1 MLASINSL
9 VELANPLPTTCE
21 PLAYTMG
28 MNKRDIQFVHERFV
42 YVMKNCYLCIMLEN
56 KDFTQDEIYGKRLLI
71 SIRADQTELNDNI
84 RVARVLLSCF
94 DDMFIIINEHLLT
107 IGHKNPEYT
116 INGKL
121 GDRKGVE
128 SENGIKSAFRKA
140 KQQGCKVVVLDFD
153 MHMSESILKT
163 KKIVS
168 GLFGR
173 HEDFSQGTLEECY
186 VVHNSKAV
194 VVKSDAFAAPDK
206 ETIKQLIND
215 VIERLR
221 T

>member
-1 MLASINSL
+1 M
-9 VELANPLPTTCE
+9 E
-21 PLAYTMG
+21 
-28 MNKRDIQFVHERFV
+28 KD
-42 YVMKNCYLCIMLEN
+42 
-56 KDFTQDEIYGKRLLI
+56 KDFISDEIYGNRLLI
-71 SIRADQTELNDNI
+71 SVRADQTELSDNI

-94 DDMFIIINEHLLT
+94 GDMYIIINEHLLT

-140 KQQGCKVVVLDFD
+140 KQQGCRVVVLDFD

-173 HEDFSQGTLEECY
+173 HEDFCQGTLDECY
-186 VVHNSKAV
+186 VVHNSKV
-194 VVKSDAFAAPDK
+194 VVIKSETFAAPDK
-206 ETIKQLIND
+206 ESIKQLISG
-215 VIERLR
+215 VIEKLR

>member
-1 MLASINSL
+1 MQN
-9 VELANPLPTTCE
+9 EE
-21 PLAYTMG
+21 Y
-28 MNKRDIQFVHERFV
+28 F
-42 YVMKNCYLCIMLEN
+42 LE
-56 KDFTQDEIYGKRLLI
+56 DEIYGKRLLI
-71 SIRADQTELNDNI
+71 STNADQTELNDNI
-84 RVARVLLSCF
+84 RVAHVLLNCF
-94 DDMFIIINEHLLT
+94 DDMFIIINEHLMT

-140 KQQGCKVVVLDFD
+140 KQQGCKIVVLDFD

-163 KKIVS
+163 RKIVS
-168 GLFGR
+168 GLMGR
-173 HEDFSQGTLEECY
+173 HEDFTQGSLDECY

-194 VVKSDAFAAPDK
+194 VVKSDTFATPDK
-206 ETIKQLIND
+206 DTIKRIIND
-215 VIERLR
+215 VIEKLR

>member
-1 MLASINSL
+1 MNQTIDF
-9 VELANPLPTTCE
+9 VE
-21 PLAYTMG
+21 
-28 MNKRDIQFVHERFV
+28 
-42 YVMKNCYLCIMLEN
+42 
-56 KDFTQDEIYGKRLLI
+56 DEIYGERLLI
-71 SIRADQTELNDNI
+71 SIRADQTELEDNI
-84 RVARVLLSCF
+84 RVARVLLNCF
-94 DDMFIIINEHLLT
+94 VDMFIRINEHLLT

-140 KQQGCKVVVLDFD
+140 KIQGCKTVVLDFD

-168 GLFGR
+168 GLWGR
-173 HEDFSQGTLEECY
+173 HEDFMDGSLDECY
-186 VVHNSKAV
+186 VVHNNKAV
-194 VVKSDAFAAPDK
+194 VVMADAFANPEK
-206 ETIKQLIND
+206 EVIKQLISET
-215 VIERLR
+215 IEKLR

>member
-1 MLASINSL
+1 M
-9 VELANPLPTTCE
+9 
-21 PLAYTMG
+21 
-28 MNKRDIQFVHERFV
+28 IQNE
-42 YVMKNCYLCIMLEN
+42 
-56 KDFTQDEIYGKRLLI
+56 DFLTDEIYGERLLI
-71 SIRADQTELNDNI
+71 SVRADQTELNDNI
-84 RVARVLLSCF
+84 RVARVLLRCF
-94 DDMFIIINEHLLT
+94 DDMYIRINEHLLV

-140 KQQGCKVVVLDFD
+140 KQQGCKAVVLDFD

-168 GLFGR
+168 GL
-173 HEDFSQGTLEECY
+173 Y

-194 VVKSDAFAAPDK
+194 VVNSDAFSAPDK
-206 ETIKQLIND
+206 ETIKQLIKD

>member
-1 MLASINSL
+1 M
-9 VELANPLPTTCE
+9 
-21 PLAYTMG
+21 
-28 MNKRDIQFVHERFV
+28 IQ
-42 YVMKNCYLCIMLEN
+42 IP
-56 KDFTQDEIYGKRLLI
+56 KDFILDDMYGERLLI
-71 SIRADQTELNDNI
+71 SVRADQTELDDNI

-94 DDMFIIINEHLLT
+94 EDMYIRINEHLLT

-153 MHMSESILKT
+153 MHMSDSILKT
-163 KKIVS
+163 RKIVS

-173 HEDFSQGTLEECY
+173 HEDFYSGSLDECY
-186 VVHNSKAV
+186 VVHRSRAV
-194 VVKSDAFAAPDK
+194 VVKSESFVIPDK
-206 ETIKQLIND
+206 ETIRRLISE
-215 VIERLR
+215 VIEKLR
-221 T
+221 A

>member
-1 MLASINSL
+1 M
-9 VELANPLPTTCE
+9 
-21 PLAYTMG
+21 
-28 MNKRDIQFVHERFV
+28 
-42 YVMKNCYLCIMLEN
+42 
-56 KDFTQDEIYGKRLLI
+56 LI
-71 SIRADQTELNDNI
+71 STKADLKELDDNI

-94 DDMFIIINEHLLT
+94 DDMRILINEHLLT

-140 KQQGCKVVVLDFD
+140 KQQGCKVVILDFD
-153 MHMSESILKT
+153 MHMSEKILKT

-173 HEDFSQGTLEECY
+173 HEDFSQGELDECY
-186 VVHNSKAV
+186 VVHNNKAIV
-194 VVKSDAFAAPDK
+194 VTSDAFSKSDK
-206 ETIKQLIND
+206 ESIKQQINNM
-215 VIERLR
+215 IEKLR

>member
-1 MLASINSL
+1 MFRKEDFII
-9 VELANPLPTTCE
+9 
-21 PLAYTMG
+21 
-28 MNKRDIQFVHERFV
+28 DDV
-42 YVMKNCYLCIMLEN
+42 YGE
-56 KDFTQDEIYGKRLLI
+56 RLLI
-71 SIRADQTELNDNI
+71 SKKADQTELAENI
-84 RVARVLLSCF
+84 RVARVLLNCF
-94 DDMFIIINEHLLT
+94 ADMNIRINEHLLVF
-107 IGHKNPEYT
+107 GHKNPEYT
-116 INGKL
+116 INEKL

-173 HEDFSQGTLEECY
+173 HEDFNEGSLEECY

-194 VVKSDAFAAPDK
+194 VVNADAFSAPDK
-206 ETIKQLIND
+206 ETIKQLIKD

>member
-1 MLASINSL
+1 MNQTIDF
-9 VELANPLPTTCE
+9 VE
-21 PLAYTMG
+21 
-28 MNKRDIQFVHERFV
+28 
-42 YVMKNCYLCIMLEN
+42 
-56 KDFTQDEIYGKRLLI
+56 DEIYGERLLI
-71 SIRADQTELNDNI
+71 SIRADQTELEDNI
-84 RVARVLLSCF
+84 RVARVLLNCF
-94 DDMFIIINEHLLT
+94 DDMFIRINEHLLT

-140 KQQGCKVVVLDFD
+140 KIQGCKTVVLDFD

-168 GLFGR
+168 GLWGR
-173 HEDFSQGTLEECY
+173 HEDFMDGSLDECY
-186 VVHNSKAV
+186 VVHNNKAV
-194 VVKSDAFAAPDK
+194 VVMADALANP
-206 ETIKQLIND
+206 EQEVIKQLISET
-215 VIERLR
+215 IEKLR

>member
-1 MLASINSL
+1 MI
-9 VELANPLPTTCE
+9 
-21 PLAYTMG
+21 
-28 MNKRDIQFVHERFV
+28 
-42 YVMKNCYLCIMLEN
+42 EN
-56 KDFTQDEIYGKRLLI
+56 NDFLIDEIYGQRLLI
-71 SIRADQTELNDNI
+71 SKRADQTELNDNI
-84 RVARVLLSCF
+84 RVAHVLLNCF
-94 DDMFIIINEHLLT
+94 DEMFIIINEHLLT

-140 KQQGCKVVVLDFD
+140 KEQGCKVVVLDFD

-163 KKIVS
+163 RKIVS

-173 HEDFSQGTLEECY
+173 HADFTQGSLDECY
-186 VVHNSKAV
+186 IVHNSKAV
-194 VVKSDAFAAPDK
+194 VVKSEAFEAPDK
-206 ETIKQLIND
+206 ESIKQIIND
-215 VIERLR
+215 VIEKLR

>member
-1 MLASINSL
+1 MYVVVLFL
-9 VELANPLPTTCE
+9 FEMQRYKKLL
-21 PLAYTMG
+21 YT
-28 MNKRDIQFVHERFV
+28 R
-42 YVMKNCYLCIMLEN
+42 CYSDKKYYLFSMLEN
-56 KDFTQDEIYGKRLLI
+56 KDYTQDEIYGERLLI
-71 SIRADQTELNDNI
+71 SIQADQTELNDNI

-94 DDMFIIINEHLLT
+94 DDMIIIINEHLLT

-215 VIERLR
+215 VIEKLR

>member
-1 MLASINSL
+1 MI
-9 VELANPLPTTCE
+9 
-21 PLAYTMG
+21 
-28 MNKRDIQFVHERFV
+28 
-42 YVMKNCYLCIMLEN
+42 EN
-56 KDFTQDEIYGKRLLI
+56 KDFLVDEIFGERLLI
-71 SIRADQTELNDNI
+71 SKKADQSEITDNI
-84 RVARVLLSCF
+84 RVAYVLLNCF
-94 DDMFIIINEHLLT
+94 DDMYIRINEHLLT

-128 SENGIKSAFRKA
+128 SENGIKSAFRKV

-168 GLFGR
+168 GIFGR
-173 HEDFSQGTLEECY
+173 HEDFTQGTLEECY

-194 VVKSDAFAAPDK
+194 VVKSEAFVAPDK
-206 ETIKQLIND
+206 DSIKQLINEI
-215 VIERLR
+215 IEKLR